1 MASYP
6 AFTPALVVWFAALFG
21 LSVVA
26 IRGSLLESWVLGAQ
40 LDLVVPAAAP
50 PLGMVARLLLA
61 LMFAAL
67 GAAIGWVAARLLRP
81 RNQDSDGGFQLRSR
95 DRHPDHPAR
104 RPISAHAELGDEGL
118 GRADAAYAYDHAPA
132 EPYPVETF
140 RSAYASPAPLTE
152 TAALDTPLIDTAVV
166 EAVQPLPFA
175 VELPPVAPF
184 TDEPFLEDQPQE
196 ALPIGASV
204 AALPVFATQPALTA
218 PAMATG
224 HNAVMPEI
232 LPPLAQGEFVPPL
245 LPAQSMAPL
254 MEPGAVPPFMEPAA
268 LAPIAYPPPP
278 PAAPVSDTPAVPY
291 PAPAWEHEPQHAAHD
306 AGLASDE
313 TAIPVITPFPLL
325 TTPQPAA
332 DHAAADTQEPWHS
345 LPPLVSD
352 SDLEQQAH
360 LRAIAPPVPAP
371 VSPPPSASV
380 TPIRPRV
387 HLATAGD
394 LPAPVEPEAEE
405 EAPARDDRH
414 EAMIGATPVQPRSHN
429 EERIGQAAL
438 DDLSHVELIERLA
451 LAMKKR
457 DDQAAEHDDAPIP
470 LPLRATPQG
479 RALAAQVEEL
489 AGTQASLRSA
499 LAALREVK

>member
-1 MASYP
+1 MAGYP
-6 AFTPALVVWFAALFG
+6 GFTPALVIWFAALFG

-26 IRGSLLESWVLGAQ
+26 IRGSLLESWMMGAQ
-40 LDLVVPAAAP
+40 LDLIVPAAAP
-50 PLGMVARLLLA
+50 PLGMLSRLLIA
-61 LMFAAL
+61 LPFAAV
-67 GAAIGWVAARLLRP
+67 GGGIGWLAARLLRN
-81 RNQDSDGGFQLRSR
+81 RGQHSDGGFQLRSR

-118 GRADAAYAYDHAPA
+118 GRADAPRAYDETPA

-140 RSAYASPAPLTE
+140 RSSFAEPAPLSE
-152 TAALDTPLIDTAVV
+152 TPLVETAVV

-184 TDEPFLEDQPQE
+184 TEDPFLEDQPLE

-204 AALPVFATQPALTA
+204 AALPVFATQPAFNA

-224 HNAVMPEI
+224 HTAAIPEI

-245 LPAQSMAPL
+245 LQVESI
-254 MEPGAVPPFMEPAA
+254 
-268 LAPIAYPPPP
+268 APIAYPPPP
-278 PAAPVSDTPAVPY
+278 PAAPVSDTPSVPY
-291 PAPAWEHEPQHAAHD
+291 PAPAREQEQHPAEQ
-306 AGLASDE
+306 ASEE

-325 TTPQPAA
+325 TPPQPQAEA
-332 DHAAADTQEPWHS
+332 EAPDVQEPWHS

-360 LRAIAPPVPAP
+360 LRAPVAA
-371 VSPPPSASV
+371 PPSASV

-387 HLATAGD
+387 HLATLHD
-394 LPAPVEPEAEE
+394 LPIVIDPITPDAEEDAPEAAAK
-405 EAPARDDRH
+405 EAHH
-414 EAMIGATPVQPRSHN
+414 EAMIGATPVQPRSHT

-479 RALAAQVEEL
+479 RALAAQVDEL

>member
-1 MASYP
+1 M
-6 AFTPALVVWFAALFG
+6 VIWFAALFG

-26 IRGSLLESWVLGAQ
+26 IRGSLLESWMMGAQ
-40 LDLVVPAAAP
+40 LDLIVPAAAP
-50 PLGMVARLLLA
+50 PLGMLSRLLIA
-61 LMFAAL
+61 LPFAAV
-67 GAAIGWVAARLLRP
+67 GGGIGLLAARLI
-81 RNQDSDGGFQLRSR
+81 RNVMSNGGQGSDGGIQRRSR

-118 GRADAAYAYDHAPA
+118 GRADAVSTYDETPA

-140 RSAYASPAPLTE
+140 RSAFAGPAPMSE
-152 TAALDTPLIDTAVV
+152 APLAETAVV
-166 EAVQPLPFA
+166 EAAQPLPFA
-175 VELPPVAPF
+175 VELPPAAPF
-184 TDEPFLEDQPQE
+184 TEDPFLEDQPQE

-204 AALPVFATQPALTA
+204 AALPVFAQSALGQPALGQPAFTT

-224 HNAVMPEI
+224 HTAAVPEI
-232 LPPLAQGEFVPPL
+232 LPPLGQGEFVPPL
-245 LPAQSMAPL
+245 LNSGTSAPL
-254 MEPGAVPPFMEPAA
+254 MESGAI
-268 LAPIAYPPPP
+268 APIAYPPPP
-278 PAAPVSDTPAVPY
+278 PAAPVSDTPSVPY
-291 PAPAWEHEPQHAAHD
+291 PAPAWEHEPQQQ
-306 AGLASDE
+306 AGEE
-313 TAIPVITPFPLL
+313 TAIPVITPFTLIAP
-325 TTPQPAA
+325 PQQAE
-332 DHAAADTQEPWHS
+332 TQEPWSS

-360 LRAIAPPVPAP
+360 LRPPAP
-371 VSPPPSASV
+371 VAPPPSASV

-387 HLATAGD
+387 HLATLHD
-394 LPAPVEPEAEE
+394 LPIVIDPIMPEAED
-405 EAPARDDRH
+405 EASEAAAKEPQH
-414 EAMIGATPVQPRSHN
+414 EAMIGATPVQPRSHA

-457 DDQAAEHDDAPIP
+457 DDQAEAQDDAPIP

-479 RALAAQVEEL
+479 RALAAQVDEL